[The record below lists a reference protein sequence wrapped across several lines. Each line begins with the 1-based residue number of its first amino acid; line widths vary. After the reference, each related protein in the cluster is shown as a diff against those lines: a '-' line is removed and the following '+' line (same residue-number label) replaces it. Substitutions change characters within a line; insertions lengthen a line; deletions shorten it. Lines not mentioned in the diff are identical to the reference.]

1 MNSSID
7 AKGPADGRTAPT
19 SPMGVS
25 HERLDLSV
33 LIPVY
38 NEVDNVEPLHAEL
51 DAVLRP
57 GPWRYELI
65 FVNDGSTDGTA
76 ARLEAIQR
84 ADPEHVRVAFLRR
97 NCGQTAALS
106 AALDLARGDVL
117 IPMDGDRQNDPADI
131 PRLLEKLESG
141 YDVVSGWRKDRRDA
155 LFTRKVPSRIANR
168 LVARL
173 SGVPLHD
180 FGCTMKAYRR
190 SMLEGVRLYGEMH
203 RFIPIFA
210 AWQGARVVEMVV
222 NHRPRT
228 AGRTKYGLGRTF
240 NVVLDLILIRFLQR
254 YSQRPLHFFGRFG
267 LWSFALGFLCFL
279 AMLYYKFIF
288 PWPYLWWGELPS
300 KTFVETPLPS
310 LTVMF
315 FLAGGMSIL
324 LGIQAEV
331 VMRTYYES
339 QSKTTYL
346 LGEIRQGT
354 PPADD
359 ESR

>member
-1 MNSSID
+1 M
-7 AKGPADGRTAPT
+7 AAA
-19 SPMGVS
+19 SPMGVPD
-25 HERLDLSV
+25 ERLDLSV

-51 DAVLRP
+51 DAVLRG

-76 ARLEAIQR
+76 ARLGAIQR

-131 PRLLEKLESG
+131 PRLLEALDGG
-141 YDVVSGWRKDRRDA
+141 YDVVSGWRKDRHDA
-155 LFTRKVPSRIANR
+155 LITRKVPSWIANR

-180 FGCTMKAYRR
+180 FGCTLKAYRR
-190 SMLEGVRLYGEMH
+190 RVLEGVRLYGEMH

-210 AWQGARVVEMVV
+210 AWQGARVTELVV

-267 LWSFALGFLCFL
+267 LWSFGLSIVSFL
-279 AMLYYKFIF
+279 AMLYFKYVF
-288 PWPYLWWGELPS
+288 PWPYLWWGHDALR

-310 LTVMF
+310 FMVMF
-315 FLAGGMSIL
+315 FLAGFVSIL
-324 LGIQAEV
+324 LGIQSELI
-331 VMRTYYES
+331 MRTYYES
-339 QSKTTYL
+339 QHKTTYL
-346 LGEIRQGT
+346 LGEVRQGM
-354 PPADD
+354 PDD
-359 ESR
+359 PDGPR